1 MCSGSMARRVN
12 RSRRTLAWVGRALA
26 VSACLVWPVPR
37 SAAQTPA
44 AAPRRVD
51 LAAIGPQVGQ
61 QVPEFRL
68 TDQNG
73 QARTRESIAGPKGA
87 MLVFFR
93 SADW

>member
-1 MCSGSMARRVN
+1 MCNGPIARRVN
-12 RSRRTLAWVGRALA
+12 RSQHTLALVWRALA
-26 VSACLVWPVPR
+26 VSACLVGPVSW
-37 SAAQTPA
+37 SAAQTQA
-44 AAPRRVD
+44 SAPSRVD
-51 LAAIGPQVGQ
+51 LAAVGPQVGQ

-73 QARTRESIAGPKGA
+73 QVWTRESIAGPKGA